1 MRRVTAMLLAAVGA
15 LLTVVGVV
23 LTVADRS
30 LFDAEEVERTTRVI
44 VEDRDVARLLTREIT
59 TRVVELA
66 DLEDQRDVVEPFVAA
81 LVADDEVQDEVT
93 DAVMVSYTTLV
104 DRPDEVIDLNL
115 EEIARPVRIQ
125 AVAVLPALDD
135 ELPPADELLRFEL
148 FHRSELPEIYDAID
162 TLRAGA
168 WAVLAG
174 GIIAIVAAL
183 ALGPSRFAV
192 LAVASGVAVAGMF
205 LAVTWITTASD
216 DATDAITDPLS
227 RRVAHLAVEEY
238 LADLERVAIGVVI
251 VGIIGVI
258 VGVGGTW
265 VVNFVRTARQAP
277 A

>member
-1 MRRVTAMLLAAVGA
+1 MRRATAMLLATVGA
-15 LLTVVGVV
+15 LLTVIGLV
-23 LTVADRS
+23 LAVADRS
-30 LFDAEEVERTTRVI
+30 LFDATEVERTTRVI

-66 DLEDQRDVVEPFVAA
+66 DLEDQRDVVEEFVAA

-125 AVAVLPALDD
+125 AVAALPELDD

-162 TLRAGA
+162 TLRGGA
-168 WAVLAG
+168 WVVLAAG
-174 GIIAIVAAL
+174 LVAIVAAL

-205 LAVTWITTASD
+205 FAVTWITTTSD
-216 DATDAITDPLS
+216 DAADAITDPLS

-238 LADLERVAIGVVI
+238 LADLERVAVGVVI
-251 VGIIGVI
+251 AGIIGVI

-265 VVNFVRTARQAP
+265 VVNFVRTARQVP

>member
-1 MRRVTAMLLAAVGA
+1 MLLATVGA
-15 LLTVVGVV
+15 LLTVIGLV
-23 LTVADRS
+23 LAVADRS
-30 LFDAEEVERTTRVI
+30 LFDATEVERTTRVI

-66 DLEDQRDVVEPFVAA
+66 DLEDQRDVVEEFVAA

-125 AVAVLPALDD
+125 AVAALPELDD

-162 TLRAGA
+162 TLRGGA
-168 WAVLAG
+168 WVVLAAG
-174 GIIAIVAAL
+174 LVAIVAAL

-205 LAVTWITTASD
+205 FAVTWITTTSD
-216 DATDAITDPLS
+216 DAADAITDPLS

-238 LADLERVAIGVVI
+238 LADLERVAVGVVI
-251 VGIIGVI
+251 AGIIGVI

-265 VVNFVRTARQAP
+265 VVNFVRTARQVP